1 MLLRLA
7 HYTALNYERI
17 VAVFFRGEVKWGSR
31 RSATSETWITSTAV
45 SCEVT
50 LLSKDIKFGLFTVAA
65 FSYCSKLSDTV
76 IFQPFESHIPQGA
89 AQAVLAR

>member
-31 RSATSETWITSTAV
+31 RSATFPRLFRDLDNKNGGELRSHTSLKRYQIWAV
-45 SCEVT
+45 HGRSIQ
-50 LLSKDIKFGLFTVAA
+50 LLLEIERCG
-65 FSYCSKLSDTV
+65 
-76 IFQPFESHIPQGA
+76 
-89 AQAVLAR
+89 